1 MGKNVPLVHFDEGD
15 PSGADIVAANEQ
27 QVEGVIE
34 FRGAV
39 VSGQG
44 ECQPP
49 HLGELGDRQ
58 PVQTEAQDIVGLLRP
73 LDDLLQLGED
83 VSVQVAEE
91 HPVNKCGGHRRR

>member
-1 MGKNVPLVHFDEGD
+1 MAK
-15 PSGADIVAANEQ
+15 ANASL
-27 QVEGVIE
+27 
-34 FRGAV
+34 RTW
-39 VSGQG
+39 
-44 ECQPP
+44 
-49 HLGELGDRQ
+49 GELGDRQ